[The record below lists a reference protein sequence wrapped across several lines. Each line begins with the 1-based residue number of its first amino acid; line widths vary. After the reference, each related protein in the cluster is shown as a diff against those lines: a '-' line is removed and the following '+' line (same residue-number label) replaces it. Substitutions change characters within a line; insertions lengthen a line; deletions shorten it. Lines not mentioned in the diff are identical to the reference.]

1 MITGANPRDV
11 LNQLS
16 LTTDKDLSNID
27 DMSLWRILIN
37 MFSEPPRRE
46 KLSKVNTLEDVIGLL
61 KSSKNIIVLTGSK
74 KKKKRNLE

>member
-74 KKKKRNLE
+74 KKKNRNLE